1 MIEIATKTFN
11 FFNLET
17 LLSLSVLFAYII
29 IIIGL
34 QKIINRQ
41 GIRQRVPKHRRVK
54 ILRLSKLFI
63 GSITFLIIF
72 LIWGLNIKDIWVFSS
87 ILFGFLGAALF
98 AVWSLLSNVLAA
110 YILFFSEPFQVG
122 DMIIFKDGEDTIKGE
137 VNDMTTFY
145 VKIKLEDNAIANIP
159 NNLIFQ
165 KTIIKYK
172 NRIE

>member
-1 MIEIATKTFN
+1 MIETIAKTLN
-11 FFNLET
+11 FLNLEV
-17 LLSLSVLFAYII
+17 LLSVLALLGYVVII
-29 IIIGL
+29 VGL

-41 GIRQRVPKHRRVK
+41 GIKQHMPIYRRIK

-63 GSITFLIIF
+63 GLMTAFVII

-87 ILFGFLGAALF
+87 LLLGFIGVAVF

-122 DMIIFKDGEDTIKGE
+122 DIIVIKDGENTIKGE

-145 VKIKLEDNAIANIP
+145 VKIKIEDNAIANVP

-165 KTIIKYK
+165 KTIIKY
-172 NRIE
+172 NT